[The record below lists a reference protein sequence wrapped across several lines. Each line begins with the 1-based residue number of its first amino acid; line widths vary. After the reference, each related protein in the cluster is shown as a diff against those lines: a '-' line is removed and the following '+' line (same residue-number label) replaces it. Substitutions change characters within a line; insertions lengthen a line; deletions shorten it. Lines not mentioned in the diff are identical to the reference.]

1 VRLAPVT
8 DAPSVY
14 AVSREEELTPI
25 WPSNFGECKLD
36 DIIMASKRWPQMEP
50 RRHFST
56 WQLMK
61 FWSGSFHIKDC
72 AGPPPADIP
81 EAGQLVGGP
90 AVHPW
95 PAGDGDVRDPSDA
108 SSMVVE
114 DGHKKQLV
122 EGGQK
127 TQTEKEEDG
136 DEDDA
141 GDGADKE
148 KKRQHAELETASFVT
163 SHSSM
168 RSSTRNTP
176 AKQRRAIARAKLHAE
191 AKKAREG
198 CEDVG
203 MQSTAAPELEKARQ
217 DCEAMV
223 VDTDR
228 QSLSSHTT
236 AATAT
241 KPPFSEIATLFDIHE
256 MMMNVHGEAN
266 RAQILKQMK
275 DFAMQFMAPPPPG
288 PPVPADAS
296 SAGTVGAAATAVLAP
311 TSPVPS
317 PSPAPTSP
325 VPSPTSPPTHLAAAR
340 PVPPR
345 PPIGVRGLGRWV
357 GGQWVPDSDLYMPPS
372 LEESLAFEDVRM
384 TFFVNDTCPFC
395 MKVCTEGHL
404 ASAGHRAKA
413 LEVAHVNL
421 VLGTTEGPRTWTP
434 VICRAFAPTPQV
446 PMTADNFVRHWG
458 RSFPHGMTAYTMRV
472 LQGLGIRC
480 ENRTVRWPEVVALE
494 PGLIEYSGQGKYSL
508 STPFYPFSTIQALTN
523 GNDDEV
529 RPGDEPYC
537 ERLIDDNDRKSL
549 SDPRKA
555 FWPVTRIVTD
565 RSDRVIPRLRTKCY
579 IVCVMQLF
587 WPEPRAWEAWR
598 VATSHSSL

>member
-1 VRLAPVT
+1 MAT
-8 DAPSVY
+8 QAH
-14 AVSREEELTPI
+14 
-25 WPSNFGECKLD
+25 KL
-36 DIIMASKRWPQMEP
+36 
-50 RRHFST
+50 FTT
-56 WQLMK
+56 WQLMSH
-61 FWSGSFHIKDC
+61 FGSTV
-72 AGPPPADIP
+72 APPRNCP
-81 EAGQLVGGP
+81 ERSSRKGERWEDAASDHGGP
-90 AVHPW
+90 
-95 PAGDGDVRDPSDA
+95 DRDQEA
-108 SSMVVE
+108 SSAPA
-114 DGHKKQLV
+114 
-122 EGGQK
+122 
-127 TQTEKEEDG
+127 T
-136 DEDDA
+136 DEVA
-141 GDGADKE
+141 SVT
-148 KKRQHAELETASFVT
+148 TAVT
-163 SHSSM
+163 SHTSL
-168 RSSTRNTP
+168 RSSTRMTP
-176 AKQRRAIARAKLHAE
+176 S
-191 AKKAREG
+191 KKARNQKRAERHQQG
-198 CEDVG
+198 K
-203 MQSTAAPELEKARQ
+203 EKDKQREREQ
-217 DCEAMV
+217 QV
-223 VDTDR
+223 VDME
-228 QSLSSHTT
+228 TT
-236 AATAT
+236 TKAPDSGDEGVTITLLDVMDAVPAEYREAA
-241 KPPFSEIATLFDIHE
+241 IME
-256 MMMNVHGEAN
+256 MVRVARNF
-266 RAQILKQMK
+266 I
-275 DFAMQFMAPPPPG
+275 APPGPFVPPG

-296 SAGTVGAAATAVLAP
+296 SAGTAGAAALAAP
-311 TSPVPS
+311 TSPAPS

-345 PPIGVRGLGRWV
+345 PPIGARGLGRWV

-384 TFFVNDTCPFC
+384 TFFVNATCPFC

-549 SDPRKA
+549 SDPCKA

-565 RSDRVIPRLRTKCY
+565 RCDRVVPRLRTKCY

-598 VATSHSSL
+598 VATSRL